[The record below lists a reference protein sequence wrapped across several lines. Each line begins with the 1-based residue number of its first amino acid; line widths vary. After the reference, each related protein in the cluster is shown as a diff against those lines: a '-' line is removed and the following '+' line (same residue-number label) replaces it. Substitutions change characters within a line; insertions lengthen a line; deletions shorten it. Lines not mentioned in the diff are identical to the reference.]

1 MPRLTRVSIIVT
13 LFLFTAACGSDSASS
28 TTAPTPATTTDTF
41 SGTVGQLAT
50 TGNSFT
56 VSTSGPVTIE
66 LTSVEPLA
74 TMALGVGIAT
84 WDGANCGTTPISK
97 NDNARAGVAALNGT
111 ATAGNYC
118 VTVYDSG
125 NVPDGWTVSFAV
137 QVVHP

>member
-1 MPRLTRVSIIVT
+1 M
-13 LFLFTAACGSDSASS
+13 
-28 TTAPTPATTTDTF
+28 
-41 SGTVGQLAT
+41 
-50 TGNSFT
+50 
-56 VSTSGPVTIE
+56 TIE